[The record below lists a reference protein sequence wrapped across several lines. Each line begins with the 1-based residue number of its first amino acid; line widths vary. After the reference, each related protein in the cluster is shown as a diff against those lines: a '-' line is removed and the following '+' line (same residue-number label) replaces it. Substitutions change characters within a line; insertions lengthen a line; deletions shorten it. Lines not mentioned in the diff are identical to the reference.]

1 MAERFL
7 AAAGM
12 GGVGAALRAERLAAE
27 REAGRLRSYLLEL
40 ERCECDRK
48 LAPAVQ
54 GTGGIVPEPHVMG
67 VEHSGIGKISTGIA
81 ELECQTRVHR
91 DRPPVA
97 GEPHSCSFGPSSRGR
112 NANMDRPRNQWAS
125 TWPGPLGKRQSRAR
139 GLGCRGHRYTAA
151 VHDCGATK
159 AGMAE
164 EQIVEQRAGA
174 RLVEPDAS
182 QYPDSDGLPMAE
194 NDEHCR
200 AILSIRG
207 PLEVRFHGSSDTYV
221 TGDLLLY
228 YKEGERKSVAPD
240 VMVVRGVP
248 TGPRRTYLL
257 WEEGKPPDFVAEVS
271 SPSSRSYDRTSKRA
285 LYAKLGVR
293 EYFLFDPV
301 YEEPGHDGAL
311 QGYRLWGSESVEMG
325 PGGGAELR
333 SEVLGLSL
341 RPEGKRVRLR
351 DLATGQDLLWFEETE
366 NARRA
371 AEDAL
376 RALERQRDEEAVA
389 WRAPERQRDEEA
401 VARRAAEDALRAL
414 ERQRDEE
421 AVARRA
427 AEARVAELEALLRAS
442 NTPSSKGTRR

>member
-1 MAERFL
+1 
-7 AAAGM
+7 
-12 GGVGAALRAERLAAE
+12 
-27 REAGRLRSYLLEL
+27 
-40 ERCECDRK
+40 
-48 LAPAVQ
+48 
-54 GTGGIVPEPHVMG
+54 
-67 VEHSGIGKISTGIA
+67 
-81 ELECQTRVHR
+81 
-91 DRPPVA
+91 
-97 GEPHSCSFGPSSRGR
+97 
-112 NANMDRPRNQWAS
+112 
-125 TWPGPLGKRQSRAR
+125 
-139 GLGCRGHRYTAA
+139 
-151 VHDCGATK
+151 
-159 AGMAE
+159 MAE
-164 EQIVEQRAGA
+164 EWIVEQRAGA
-174 RLVEPDAS
+174 RLVESDVS

-207 PLEVRFHGSSDTYV
+207 PLEVRFHGSADTYV

-351 DLATGQDLLWFEETE
+351 DLATGQDLLWFEESE
-366 NARRA
+366 NALRA

-376 RALERQRDEEAVA
+376 RALERQRDEEVG
-389 WRAPERQRDEEA
+389 
-401 VARRAAEDALRAL
+401 
-414 ERQRDEE
+414 
-421 AVARRA
+421 ARRA

-442 NTPSSKGTRR
+442 NRGLYSYLTAGLPVFPLALIGLGFRGGLRNRARAMRSGSFTTGGMTGFMGSAFPWLAIRGSGPVRESLALRTPASPCATPAAL

>member
-1 MAERFL
+1 MVEER
-7 AAAGM
+7 
-12 GGVGAALRAERLAAE
+12 
-27 REAGRLRSYLLEL
+27 
-40 ERCECDRK
+40 
-48 LAPAVQ
+48 
-54 GTGGIVPEPHVMG
+54 
-67 VEHSGIGKISTGIA
+67 
-81 ELECQTRVHR
+81 
-91 DRPPVA
+91 
-97 GEPHSCSFGPSSRGR
+97 
-112 NANMDRPRNQWAS
+112 
-125 TWPGPLGKRQSRAR
+125 
-139 GLGCRGHRYTAA
+139 
-151 VHDCGATK
+151 
-159 AGMAE
+159 
-164 EQIVEQRAGA
+164 IVEQRAGA
-174 RLVEPDAS
+174 RLVEPDVS

-207 PLEVRFHGSSDTYV
+207 PLEVRFQGSPSTYI

-228 YKEGERKSVAPD
+228 YEEDGVRKSVAPD
-240 VMVVRGVP
+240 VMVVRGVS
-248 TGPRRTYLL
+248 TGPRRTYVLRA
-257 WEEGKPPDFVAEVS
+257 EGKPPDFVAEVS
-271 SPSSRSYDRTSKRA
+271 SPSSRRHDRTSKRA

-371 AEDAL
+371 AERQRNEEAGAR
-376 RALERQRDEEAVA
+376 RAAERQRDEAA
-389 WRAPERQRDEEA
+389 GARRAAERQRDEA
-401 VARRAAEDALRAL
+401 AGARRAAE
-414 ERQRDEE
+414 RQRDE
-421 AVARRA
+421 AAGARRA

>member
-1 MAERFL
+1 M
-7 AAAGM
+7 
-12 GGVGAALRAERLAAE
+12 
-27 REAGRLRSYLLEL
+27 
-40 ERCECDRK
+40 
-48 LAPAVQ
+48 
-54 GTGGIVPEPHVMG
+54 
-67 VEHSGIGKISTGIA
+67 
-81 ELECQTRVHR
+81 
-91 DRPPVA
+91 
-97 GEPHSCSFGPSSRGR
+97 
-112 NANMDRPRNQWAS
+112 
-125 TWPGPLGKRQSRAR
+125 
-139 GLGCRGHRYTAA
+139 
-151 VHDCGATK
+151 
-159 AGMAE
+159 
-164 EQIVEQRAGA
+164 
-174 RLVEPDAS
+174 
-182 QYPDSDGLPMAE
+182 
-194 NDEHCR
+194 
-200 AILSIRG
+200 
-207 PLEVRFHGSSDTYV
+207 RFHGSADTYV

-228 YKEGERKSVAPD
+228 YEEDGERKSVAPD

-271 SPSSRSYDRTSKRA
+271 SPSSRSDDRTSKRA

-325 PGGGAELR
+325 PGRGAELR

-371 AEDAL
+371 AEDA
-376 RALERQRDEEAVA
+376 
-389 WRAPERQRDEEA
+389 
-401 VARRAAEDALRAL
+401 
-414 ERQRDEE
+414 
-421 AVARRA
+421 RRA

>member
-1 MAERFL
+1 
-7 AAAGM
+7 
-12 GGVGAALRAERLAAE
+12 
-27 REAGRLRSYLLEL
+27 
-40 ERCECDRK
+40 
-48 LAPAVQ
+48 
-54 GTGGIVPEPHVMG
+54 
-67 VEHSGIGKISTGIA
+67 
-81 ELECQTRVHR
+81 
-91 DRPPVA
+91 
-97 GEPHSCSFGPSSRGR
+97 
-112 NANMDRPRNQWAS
+112 
-125 TWPGPLGKRQSRAR
+125 
-139 GLGCRGHRYTAA
+139 
-151 VHDCGATK
+151 
-159 AGMAE
+159 MAE
-164 EQIVEQRAGA
+164 EWIVEQRAGA
-174 RLVEPDAS
+174 RLVESDAS

-207 PLEVRFHGSSDTYV
+207 PLEVRFQGSSDTYV
-221 TGDLLLY
+221 TGDLLLDY
-228 YKEGERKSVAPD
+228 EEDGERKSVVPD

-311 QGYRLWGSESVEMG
+311 QGYRLRGSESVEMG

-351 DLATGQDLLWFEETE
+351 DLVTGQDLLWFEETE

-371 AEDAL
+371 AE
-376 RALERQRDEEAVA
+376 RQRDE
-389 WRAPERQRDEEA
+389 
-401 VARRAAEDALRAL
+401 AAG
-414 ERQRDEE
+414 
-421 AVARRA
+421 ARRA

>member
-1 MAERFL
+1 MENWVAERFL

-125 TWPGPLGKRQSRAR
+125 TWPGPLLKRQSRAR
-139 GLGCRGHRYTAA
+139 ALGCRGRWYAA
-151 VHDCGATK
+151 AAQDCRATR

-164 EQIVEQRAGA
+164 EWIVEQRAGA
-174 RLVEPDAS
+174 RLVESDAS

-207 PLEVRFHGSSDTYV
+207 PLEVRFQGSSDTYV
-221 TGDLLLY
+221 TGDLLLDY
-228 YKEGERKSVAPD
+228 EEDGERKSVVPD

-311 QGYRLWGSESVEMG
+311 QGYRLRGSESVEMG
-325 PGGGAELR
+325 PGGGSGAEERGAGAVAAPGRQARALAGSGDR
-333 SEVLGLSL
+333 SGPAVVRGD
-341 RPEGKRVRLR
+341 GKR
-351 DLATGQDLLWFEETE
+351 AAGGGEA
-366 NARRA
+366 ARRGS
-371 AEDAL
+371 
-376 RALERQRDEEAVA
+376 
-389 WRAPERQRDEEA
+389 WRKAGRGS
-401 VARRAAEDALRAL
+401 
-414 ERQRDEE
+414 
-421 AVARRA
+421 
-427 AEARVAELEALLRAS
+427 AS
-442 NTPSSKGTRR
+442 C